1 MDDDN
6 FKQEIENQF
15 APYEQIIN
23 EDKEVI
29 HKAFEELSETRKKSA
44 GMDKL
49 FDSKILARDYSIE
62 KLKGRRDQL
71 EGANKTRKEIHKSL
85 MDGKRE
91 LQDKIDKEEN
101 RTKYF
106 EFTESKN
113 RHQKN
118 IDENNKKIEE
128 NEAKF
133 LMFTH
138 AISFNKFD
146 EHIAIYDSA
155 IEIKESRPKDG
166 GKRKRKTLKKKFKK
180 SKKNKNKRKSRKY

>member
-1 MDDDN
+1 MNNDD

-29 HKAFEELSETRKKSA
+29 HKAFEELSELRKNTA
-44 GMDKL
+44 RIDNL

-71 EGANKTRKEIHKSL
+71 IGAKKSKDEIEKPLINDNK
-85 MDGKRE
+85 E
-91 LQDKIDKEEN
+91 LEEKINKEEN
-101 RTKYF
+101 RKKFF
-106 EFTESKN
+106 EYNDTRNK
-113 RHQKN
+113 HQQN
-118 IDENNKKIEE
+118 IGENKQKIKE
-128 NEAKF
+128 NDAKIRI
-133 LMFTH
+133 LIDT
-138 AISFNKFD
+138 ISFNKFD

>member
-1 MDDDN
+1 MNNDD

-15 APYEQIIN
+15 APYEQIIK

-29 HKAFEELSETRKKSA
+29 HKAFEELSETRKKNA

-62 KLKGRRDQL
+62 KLKSRRDQL
-71 EGANKTRKEIHKSL
+71 EGANKTRKDIHKSL

-91 LQDKIDKEEN
+91 LQDKIDTEKN
-101 RTKYF
+101 RTKWF
-106 EFTESKN
+106 EGTQTQ
-113 RHQKN
+113 QKHEN
-118 IDENNKKIEE
+118 SINENNKKIKE
-128 NEAKF
+128 NEDKF
-133 LMFTH
+133 LMLTR
-138 AISFNKFD
+138 AILFNKFD